1 MIIVEFWIWMFRLD
15 PYPTPYSKAEI
26 ENMLFKV
33 KTNPFDAR
41 MRAGKEKI
49 QTFLLIKDQVKGK

>member
-1 MIIVEFWIWMFRLD
+1 MILVEFWIWMFRLD

-41 MRAGKEKI
+41 MRAGNEKI
-49 QTFLLIKDQVKGK
+49 